1 MPTIYI
7 EIYMVFI
14 HDRSVGRK
22 YAILSTITQ
31 PVGAQRV
38 SARREIFGG
47 RTIQTALRN
56 MPNRAAIH
64 GLSSLV
70 AWPFEVRM
78 DRYRNAK
85 DA

>member
-7 EIYMVFI
+7 GIYIVFI

-31 PVGAQRV
+31 HLGAQRV
-38 SARREIFGG
+38 SVRREIFGG

-70 AWPFEVRM
+70 TWSFEVRKG
-78 DRYRNAK
+78 RYRNAK

>member
-7 EIYMVFI
+7 GIYMVFL

-31 PVGAQRV
+31 PLGVQRV
-38 SARREIFGG
+38 SARRGIFGG
-47 RTIQTALRN
+47 LTIQTALRN

-70 AWPFEVRM
+70 TWPFDVRKG
-78 DRYRNAK
+78 RYRNAK

>member
-1 MPTIYI
+1 MATIYI
-7 EIYMVFI
+7 EIYIVFL

-31 PVGAQRV
+31 PIGVQRV

-56 MPNRAAIH
+56 MPNRATIH

-70 AWPFEVRM
+70 TWPFDVRM

>member
-7 EIYMVFI
+7 GIYIVFI

-47 RTIQTALRN
+47 RTIQTVLRN

-64 GLSSLV
+64 GLSYLV
-70 AWPFEVRM
+70 TWPFEVRM
-78 DRYRNAK
+78 GRYRNAK
-85 DA
+85 HA